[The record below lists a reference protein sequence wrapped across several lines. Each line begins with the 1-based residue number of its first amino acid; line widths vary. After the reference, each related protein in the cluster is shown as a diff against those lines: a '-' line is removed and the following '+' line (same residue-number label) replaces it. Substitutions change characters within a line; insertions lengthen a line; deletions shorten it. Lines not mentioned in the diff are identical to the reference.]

1 MLLTMAVRSDP
12 SNLAALRKLRQ
23 AARGPAQPHPTLA
36 QPPPRP
42 APPPPPSGGPHV
54 SRETPRQARP
64 RARWQVRDLR
74 LRKQPSVPS
83 TMAEECSFNP
93 WMKAT
98 PLDLARLCGCEM

>member
-1 MLLTMAVRSDP
+1 MLLMMAVRSDP

-23 AARGPAQPHPTLA
+23 AARGPAQPPQPSPSPRLA
-36 QPPPRP
+36 QPLLL
-42 APPPPPSGGPHV
+42 
-54 SRETPRQARP
+54 P
-64 RARWQVRDLR
+64 RAVAPMSRARRRGRRGLVRQVRDLR

>member
-1 MLLTMAVRSDP
+1 MR
-12 SNLAALRKLRQ
+12 
-23 AARGPAQPHPTLA
+23 
-36 QPPPRP
+36 
-42 APPPPPSGGPHV
+42 
-54 SRETPRQARP
+54 
-64 RARWQVRDLR
+64 QVRDLR